1 METFTRNWPFVRGIH
16 RFPMNS
22 PHKGQWRGALMFSLI
37 CVWINGWVNN
47 REVGDL
53 RRYRAHSDVT
63 VMYYLWWVPGSHRLV
78 GGRATC
84 LTGWHIS
91 ARKQRGK
98 VSAQLITLF
107 AQLALC
113 GGDPAVTDW
122 ASMLSVISA
131 WTKCYINSDL
141 RRHNAHNASLW
152 CIQTITARTF
162 VSRLVFCSAWWRHQ
176 IETFYALL
184 ARCEWNP
191 RVTGGFCHKGQWRG
205 ALMFYLICAWV
216 NG

>member
-1 METFTRNWPFVRGIH
+1 MFNIVLYSTAICRVSIIHCSKPWWRHQMETFTRNWPFVRGIH

-53 RRYRAHSDVT
+53 RRYGAHSDVT

-84 LTGWHIS
+84 LAGWHIS

-113 GGDPAVTDW
+113 GGGGGGIPRSPAELPCCRW
-122 ASMLSVISA
+122 YQLEQNVI
-131 WTKCYINSDL
+131 
-141 RRHNAHNASLW
+141 
-152 CIQTITARTF
+152 
-162 VSRLVFCSAWWRHQ
+162 
-176 IETFYALL
+176 
-184 ARCEWNP
+184 
-191 RVTGGFCHKGQWRG
+191 
-205 ALMFYLICAWV
+205 
-216 NG
+216 